1 MAGTIRIKKSKA
13 LNFKK
18 LTFLYLVFIVF
29 FFLSTS
35 GEFLHH
41 FSALQKTQAGF
52 NDKLL
57 VHFNAQ
63 KASVPDEVLLK
74 NKAGLAISLLD
85 SLIQSY
91 DTFALVNKVKGE
103 KLKEQKFAK
112 NVLNQNAVYTP
123 LNQSL
128 VDFIACFPVNYQKE
142 LIPQL
147 GIDPAVFELN
157 PKIKNTLFIELPN
170 AAVPSVLNQLK
181 TAILSEGLKYLKW
194 ELPQGGMVKVNS
206 NKDSSLLQGFKSVYY
221 VGEKITF
228 DFFSRDSIA
237 PTVSINNMSMT
248 PNYKGRHFQINWTP
262 TAAGE
267 YNLEA
272 NVENEFI
279 TQKIKVIKPALRF
292 LETEQEITAY
302 LSEPFTVTLDKTG
315 FQNLKNIN
323 FYSENASIERA
334 GDQLIITP
342 LFEGRFTIEMRS
354 GNITL
359 DQRYLFAL
367 KPKSPTV
374 SIRDIAGA
382 RANLSQ
388 AHCLESESKYW
399 QVINFNMV
407 IIAPDGTKQTFK
419 SNSRYLRTELRS
431 LENQMKSGSTILF
444 DQIRLVNINGTST
457 TFGSPIFIAKP

>member
-1 MAGTIRIKKSKA
+1 
-13 LNFKK
+13 
-18 LTFLYLVFIVF
+18 
-29 FFLSTS
+29 
-35 GEFLHH
+35 
-41 FSALQKTQAGF
+41 
-52 NDKLL
+52 
-57 VHFNAQ
+57 
-63 KASVPDEVLLK
+63 
-74 NKAGLAISLLD
+74 
-85 SLIQSY
+85 
-91 DTFALVNKVKGE
+91 
-103 KLKEQKFAK
+103 
-112 NVLNQNAVYTP
+112 
-123 LNQSL
+123 
-128 VDFIACFPVNYQKE
+128 
-142 LIPQL
+142 
-147 GIDPAVFELN
+147 
-157 PKIKNTLFIELPN
+157 
-170 AAVPSVLNQLK
+170 
-181 TAILSEGLKYLKW
+181 
-194 ELPQGGMVKVNS
+194 
-206 NKDSSLLQGFKSVYY
+206 VYY

-262 TAAGE
+262 TAAGD

-272 NVENEFI
+272 NIENEFI

-292 LETEQEITAY
+292 LETEQEIAAY

-315 FQNLKNIN
+315 FQNLKNLN
-323 FYSENASIERA
+323 FYSENATIEMA

-354 GNITL
+354 GNTIL

-367 KPKSPTV
+367 KPKAPTV

-382 RANLSQ
+382 RTNLSQ

-444 DQIRLVNINGTST
+444 DQIRLVNVNGTST

>member
-35 GEFLHH
+35 GDFVHH
-41 FSALQKTQAGF
+41 FSALQKTQTRY
-52 NDKLL
+52 NNKLL
-57 VHFNAQ
+57 VHFNLK
-63 KASVPDEVLLK
+63 KATLPDEILLRNNA
-74 NKAGLAISLLD
+74 NKAIGLID

-91 DTFALVNKVKGE
+91 NTFALTNNVKGE
-103 KLKEQKFAK
+103 KLKDQNFAK
-112 NVLNQNAVYTP
+112 KVLYKETVYMP

-128 VDFIACFPVNYQKE
+128 VDFMFCFPRNYQNE

-147 GIDPAVFELN
+147 GINPVVFGSN
-157 PKIKNTLFIELPN
+157 PMTKNSLLLEIPN

-181 TAILSEGLKYLKW
+181 TAILSEGLKYLNW

-206 NKDSSLLQGFKSVYY
+206 NKDSSLLQGFKNVYY

-228 DFFSRDSIA
+228 DFSSRDSIM
-237 PTVSINNMSMT
+237 PVVSINNMNMKPIS
-248 PNYKGRHFQINWTP
+248 KGNHFQVNWIP
-262 TAAGE
+262 SSAGD

-272 NVENEFI
+272 NVGDEFI

-292 LETEQEITAY
+292 LETEQEIAAY
-302 LSEPFTVTLDKTG
+302 LSEPFTITLDKTG
-315 FQNLKNIN
+315 LQNLKNLT
-323 FYSENASIERA
+323 FYSENATIEMA

-354 GNITL
+354 DNLTL

-367 KPKSPTV
+367 KPKAPKV

-382 RANLSQ
+382 KSNLSQ

-407 IIAPDGTKQTFK
+407 IISPEGNKQTFK

-457 TFGSPIFIAKP
+457 TLGSPIFIAKP